1 MAMRLRLILLSTFLA
16 VAAAGGAFADAYTD
30 SMLKLADTQLRSWA
44 RHPTVVAAVRAQN
57 QQHERLTPDD
67 IAALD
72 WKWRSET
79 EAHSKPMIQALM
91 SNALSSF
98 LSLKKRAGD
107 GLYTEIIVMDNKG
120 LNVGQ
125 SDVTSD
131 YWQGDEDKWRKTFM
145 AGPDAVHIGDITRD
159 KSTRRL
165 QSQISLPVIDP
176 ATKKSIGAI
185 TFGIDVSRLP
195 R

>member
-1 MAMRLRLILLSTFLA
+1 MRFRLILLSAMLA
-16 VAAAGGAFADAYTD
+16 VSAAGGAFGESYTD
-30 SMLKLADTQLRSWA
+30 ALLKLADTRLRGWA
-44 RHPTVVAAVRAQN
+44 SHPTVVAAVRAQN
-57 QQHERLTPDD
+57 QQHARLTTDD

-79 EAHSKPMIQALM
+79 ESPSKPMIQALM
-91 SNALSSF
+91 ANALSSF
-98 LSLKKRAGD
+98 LTLKKRASD
-107 GLYTEIIVMDNKG
+107 GLYTEIIVMDDKG

-131 YWQGDEDKWRKTFM
+131 YWQGDEDKWQKTFL
-145 AGPDAVHIGDITRD
+145 AGPEAIHISDISRD

-165 QSQISLPVIDP
+165 QSQVSLPVVDLV
-176 ATKKSIGAI
+176 TKKSIGAI